1 MTNKKL
7 FALLCAFVI
16 FFTFAFAGCGG
27 KKVTYKETSKKG
39 DDKIYLPGEDGS
51 MEEYDIVTDDD
62 GESYLVDSE
71 GNSFVYEAQSVYA
84 VENDTPISL
93 MSSNDIANKNNEKA
107 NDNQPKKPEE
117 APKKPEEE
125 NKSPSQQE
133 IVYENLLSKRSS
145 GFADVNGV
153 SSMRVQFESGGKDWL
168 IELSK
173 GCYAPTVIGGEIGM
187 YTRPNTN
194 VGYTRVDKS
203 DEMDV
208 SLSMWQKT
216 SDGGAN
222 ALSLSSK
229 NNGWWLFKFANG
241 TASDSSALIM
251 RCSIKFQ
258 TLSMMDEFLDSLE
271 ARGFSDGDADSYRD
285 SMRFSVEGTKVTL
298 VW

>member
-93 MSSNDIANKNNEKA
+93 IPVNDTTTTTATKKT
-107 NDNQPKKPEE
+107 NDKSTTTTTTTTTTKPTTT
-117 APKKPEEE
+117 K
-125 NKSPSQQE
+125 SQQE

-145 GFADVNGV
+145 GFTDVNGV
-153 SSMRVQFESGGKDWL
+153 SSMRIQFESGGKDWL

-216 SDGGAN
+216 PDGDA
-222 ALSLSSK
+222 AVLSLSSK
-229 NNGWWLFKFANG
+229 NNGWWLFRFANG
-241 TASDSSALIM
+241 TASDSSALII

-258 TLSMMDEFLDSLE
+258 TLSMMDEFLNSLE